1 VYYSIIIIIVI
12 IKAIFKIKYFLNK
25 RKEIFTLFENNK
37 FKNLQKKIEK
47 VESLNLDLEVIFS

>member
-1 VYYSIIIIIVI
+1 VLNFLYNKS
-12 IKAIFKIKYFLNK
+12 IFKIKYFLNK